1 MELTVLDNG
10 QGCEPIHEQSSVW
23 LRPAGHARAR
33 RAAGWDAAG
42 WPPTR
47 ARLAR
52 RRGAPAQPSGTS
64 GGQRHVRTR
73 NQGEGLA
80 MAERLRVLIVDDQRL
95 LCEGF
100 RKLIELEPD
109 LEVVGMAG
117 DGEEALAMVERLSAT
132 RTAPDVVLMDVR
144 MPRLDGIA
152 ATRAFSE
159 RWPEIRVVILTT
171 FDERELIQA
180 GLQAGAHGYLLK
192 DITAEQLATTIRVV
206 AQGQV
211 LLHPD
216 VAHKVLAS
224 FSSAPIE
231 PAMIAPATP
240 AFVGVSDVAQLTE
253 REREILALLARG
265 ASNREISETLF
276 IAGGTVKNHL
286 SNILGKLG
294 VRDRTQA
301 ALKARELGLL

>member
-1 MELTVLDNG
+1 MTE
-10 QGCEPIHEQSSVW
+10 H
-23 LRPAGHARAR
+23 
-33 RAAGWDAAG
+33 
-42 WPPTR
+42 
-47 ARLAR
+47 
-52 RRGAPAQPSGTS
+52 
-64 GGQRHVRTR
+64 
-73 NQGEGLA
+73 
-80 MAERLRVLIVDDQRL
+80 LRVLIVDDQRL

-109 LEVVGMAG
+109 LEVVGTAA
-117 DGEEALAMVERLSAT
+117 DGQEALAAVDRLSA
-132 RTAPDVVLMDVR
+132 RRLAPDVVLMDVR
-144 MPRLDGIA
+144 MPRLDGIR
-152 ATRAFSE
+152 ATRALKE

-171 FDERELIQA
+171 FDDRELIQA
-180 GLQAGAHGYLLK
+180 GLQAGAEGYVLK

-216 VAHKVLAS
+216 VASKVLAAL
-224 FSSAPIE
+224 SSAPAE
-231 PAMIAPATP
+231 PAVPTP
-240 AFVGVSDVAQLTE
+240 AALACTDGGDGFQLTE

-265 ASNREISETLF
+265 ASNREISETLY

>member
-1 MELTVLDNG
+1 MTNET
-10 QGCEPIHEQSSVW
+10 
-23 LRPAGHARAR
+23 
-33 RAAGWDAAG
+33 
-42 WPPTR
+42 T
-47 ARLAR
+47 
-52 RRGAPAQPSGTS
+52 
-64 GGQRHVRTR
+64 
-73 NQGEGLA
+73 
-80 MAERLRVLIVDDQRL
+80 LRVLIVDDQRL

-117 DGEEALAMVERLSAT
+117 DGEEALATIEALQIAGR
-132 RTAPDVVLMDVR
+132 APKVVLMDVR
-144 MPRLDGIA
+144 MPLLDGVT
-152 ATRAFSE
+152 ATRIIKE
-159 RWPEIRVVILTT
+159 RWPDLRVVILTT
-171 FDERELIQA
+171 FDDRDLIQA
-180 GLQAGAHGYLLK
+180 GLQAGALGYMLK

-224 FSSAPIE
+224 FATSPVESAS
-231 PAMIAPATP
+231 PAPMSPDGS
-240 AFVGVSDVAQLTE
+240 GVEQLTE
-253 REREILALLARG
+253 REREILTLLARG
-265 ASNREISETLF
+265 ASNREISEALY
-276 IAGGTVKNHL
+276 IASGTVKNHL

>member
-1 MELTVLDNG
+1 MRE
-10 QGCEPIHEQSSVW
+10 H
-23 LRPAGHARAR
+23 
-33 RAAGWDAAG
+33 
-42 WPPTR
+42 
-47 ARLAR
+47 
-52 RRGAPAQPSGTS
+52 
-64 GGQRHVRTR
+64 
-73 NQGEGLA
+73 
-80 MAERLRVLIVDDQRL
+80 LRVLIVDDQRL

-109 LEVVGMAG
+109 LEAVGMAG
-117 DGEEALAMVERLSAT
+117 DGEEALAMVERLAAMHM
-132 RTAPDVVLMDVR
+132 APDVVLMDVR
-144 MPRLDGIA
+144 MPRMDGIA
-152 ATRAFSE
+152 ATRVLKE

-171 FDERELIQA
+171 FDDQELIQA
-180 GLQAGAHGYLLK
+180 GLQAGALGYVLK
-192 DITAEQLATTIRVV
+192 DITAEQLASTIRVV

-216 VAHKVLAS
+216 IAQKVVASLSSAQNSPAVSAPASPAS
-224 FSSAPIE
+224 F
-231 PAMIAPATP
+231 
-240 AFVGVSDVAQLTE
+240 VGSDVAQLTE

-265 ASNREISETLF
+265 ASNREISEALY

>member
-1 MELTVLDNG
+1 
-10 QGCEPIHEQSSVW
+10 
-23 LRPAGHARAR
+23 
-33 RAAGWDAAG
+33 
-42 WPPTR
+42 
-47 ARLAR
+47 
-52 RRGAPAQPSGTS
+52 
-64 GGQRHVRTR
+64 
-73 NQGEGLA
+73 

-117 DGEEALAMVERLSAT
+117 DGEEALAIVERLSAT

-144 MPRLDGIA
+144 MPRLDGIR
-152 ATRAFSE
+152 ATRAIIE

-171 FDERELIQA
+171 FDDRELIQA
-180 GLQAGAHGYLLK
+180 GLQAGAQGYVLK

-224 FSSAPIE
+224 LSSAPIE

-265 ASNREISETLF
+265 ASNREISETLY

>member
-1 MELTVLDNG
+1 
-10 QGCEPIHEQSSVW
+10 
-23 LRPAGHARAR
+23 
-33 RAAGWDAAG
+33 
-42 WPPTR
+42 
-47 ARLAR
+47 
-52 RRGAPAQPSGTS
+52 
-64 GGQRHVRTR
+64 
-73 NQGEGLA
+73 

-144 MPRLDGIA
+144 MPRLDGIR
-152 ATRAFSE
+152 ATRA
-159 RWPEIRVVILTT
+159 

-180 GLQAGAHGYLLK
+180 GLQAGALGYVLK
-192 DITAEQLATTIRVV
+192 DITAEQLATAIRVV

-240 AFVGVSDVAQLTE
+240 AFVGGSDVAQLTE
-253 REREILALLARG
+253 REREILALLAWRFQSRDQRDPLHRQWHRQEPPQQHPG
-265 ASNREISETLF
+265 Q
-276 IAGGTVKNHL
+276 AGC
-286 SNILGKLG
+286 
-294 VRDRTQA
+294 
-301 ALKARELGLL
+301 ARPDAGSTES

>member
-1 MELTVLDNG
+1 
-10 QGCEPIHEQSSVW
+10 
-23 LRPAGHARAR
+23 
-33 RAAGWDAAG
+33 
-42 WPPTR
+42 
-47 ARLAR
+47 
-52 RRGAPAQPSGTS
+52 
-64 GGQRHVRTR
+64 
-73 NQGEGLA
+73 
-80 MAERLRVLIVDDQRL
+80 MAERLRVMIVDDQRL

-117 DGEEALAMVERLSAT
+117 NGEEALALVERLSAT

-152 ATRAFSE
+152 ATRALKE

-180 GLQAGAHGYLLK
+180 GLEAGALGYVLK

-211 LLHPD
+211 LLHPE

-224 FSSAPIE
+224 LSSVPNE
-231 PAMIAPATP
+231 PAMIAHTTP
-240 AFVGVSDVAQLTE
+240 TYAGVSDVGQLTE
-253 REREILALLARG
+253 REREILGLLARG

>member
-1 MELTVLDNG
+1 MVK
-10 QGCEPIHEQSSVW
+10 
-23 LRPAGHARAR
+23 
-33 RAAGWDAAG
+33 
-42 WPPTR
+42 
-47 ARLAR
+47 
-52 RRGAPAQPSGTS
+52 
-64 GGQRHVRTR
+64 
-73 NQGEGLA
+73 
-80 MAERLRVLIVDDQRL
+80 RLRVLIVDDQRL

-117 DGEEALAMVERLSAT
+117 NGEEALVMVERLLAT
-132 RTAPDVVLMDVR
+132 QTAPDVVLMDVR

-152 ATRAFSE
+152 ATRVIIE

-171 FDERELIQA
+171 FDDRELIQA
-180 GLQAGAHGYLLK
+180 GLQAGARGYVLK

-216 VAHKVLAS
+216 VAQKVIASLA
-224 FSSAPIE
+224 SAPIE
-231 PAMIAPATP
+231 STMIAPATP

-265 ASNREISETLF
+265 ASNREISETLY

>member
-1 MELTVLDNG
+1 
-10 QGCEPIHEQSSVW
+10 
-23 LRPAGHARAR
+23 
-33 RAAGWDAAG
+33 
-42 WPPTR
+42 
-47 ARLAR
+47 
-52 RRGAPAQPSGTS
+52 
-64 GGQRHVRTR
+64 
-73 NQGEGLA
+73 

-117 DGEEALAMVERLSAT
+117 DGEEALAVVERLSAT

-144 MPRLDGIA
+144 MPRLDGIR
-152 ATRAFSE
+152 ATRAIIE

-171 FDERELIQA
+171 FDDRELIQA
-180 GLQAGAHGYLLK
+180 GLQAGALGYVLK

-224 FSSAPIE
+224 LSSAPIE

-253 REREILALLARG
+253 REREILTLLARG
-265 ASNREISETLF
+265 ASNREISEALY

>member
-1 MELTVLDNG
+1 
-10 QGCEPIHEQSSVW
+10 
-23 LRPAGHARAR
+23 
-33 RAAGWDAAG
+33 
-42 WPPTR
+42 
-47 ARLAR
+47 
-52 RRGAPAQPSGTS
+52 
-64 GGQRHVRTR
+64 
-73 NQGEGLA
+73 

-100 RKLIELEPD
+100 RELIELEPD

-152 ATRAFSE
+152 ATRAFKE
-159 RWPEIRVVILTT
+159 RWPEIRIVILTT
-171 FDERELIQA
+171 FDERALIQA
-180 GLQAGAHGYLLK
+180 GLQAGAEGYVLK
-192 DITAEQLATTIRVV
+192 DITAEQLAMTIRVV

-224 FSSAPIE
+224 LSSAPIE
-231 PAMIAPATP
+231 PAVTAPATP
-240 AFVGVSDVAQLTE
+240 AFVGVSTLSPLTE
-253 REREILALLARG
+253 REREVLALLAHG
-265 ASNREISETLF
+265 ASNREISETLY
-276 IAGGTVKNHL
+276 IASGTVKRHL

>member
-1 MELTVLDNG
+1 MT
-10 QGCEPIHEQSSVW
+10 
-23 LRPAGHARAR
+23 
-33 RAAGWDAAG
+33 
-42 WPPTR
+42 
-47 ARLAR
+47 
-52 RRGAPAQPSGTS
+52 
-64 GGQRHVRTR
+64 
-73 NQGEGLA
+73 
-80 MAERLRVLIVDDQRL
+80 ERIRVLIVDDQRL

-117 DGEEALAMVERLSAT
+117 DGEEALAIVERLQAEQM
-132 RTAPDVVLMDVR
+132 APHVVLMDVR
-144 MPRLDGIA
+144 MPRLDGIT
-152 ATRAFSE
+152 ATRTIIE
-159 RWPEIRVVILTT
+159 CWPEIRVVILTT
-171 FDERELIQA
+171 FDDRELIQA
-180 GLQAGAHGYLLK
+180 GLQAGALGYVLK

-224 FSSAPIE
+224 FSSPPIKPIVTS
-231 PAMIAPATP
+231 PAIT
-240 AFVGVSDVAQLTE
+240 VSDVAQLTE

-265 ASNREISETLF
+265 ASNREISETLY
-276 IAGGTVKNHL
+276 IASGTVKNHL

-301 ALKARELGLL
+301 ALKARDLGLL